1 MYEYADKVTEYI
13 DKQLIRRYSRLKS
26 LVSFDELNV
35 LQSVN
40 SLYQE
45 LDVIIRK
52 MFLLIAR
59 KTYLQTVKYDYGSI
73 DEEWVDNFL
82 NGYDPVS
89 KYVFTHELDR
99 KSARLVEA
107 IMASTTKT
115 KEIDAAMR
123 SMSLMI
129 RAYSIRITDEAALQ
143 AFRDDGT
150 EYVRWVSERDERT
163 CSICRKRDGKRYSI
177 GRLPPKP
184 HINCRCWY
192 ERV

>member
-177 GRLPPKP
+177 GGLPSKP

>member
-1 MYEYADKVTEYI
+1 MYEYADKVAEYI
-13 DKQLIRRYSRLKS
+13 NKQLIKRYSHLKS

-40 SLYQE
+40 SLYRE
-45 LDVIIRK
+45 LDIIIRK

-82 NGYDPVS
+82 NSYDPVS

-107 IMASTTKT
+107 IIASTTKT
-115 KEIDAAMR
+115 KEIDAAVR

-129 RAYSIRITDEAALQ
+129 RAYSIRITDEAVLQ
-143 AFRDDGT
+143 AFRDDGE
-150 EYVRWVSERDERT
+150 EYVRWVSERDEKT
-163 CSICRKRDGKRYSI
+163 CSVCSKRDGKRYEI
-177 GRLPPKP
+177 CGLPPKP
-184 HINCRCWY
+184 HVNCRCWY

>member
-107 IMASTTKT
+107 IMASTTKA

-129 RAYSIRITDEAALQ
+129 RAYSIRITDEAVLQ

-163 CSICRKRDGKRYSI
+163 CSVCRKRDGNRYLI